1 MGPAHLMPEGD
12 QFTDIPRVDNLK
24 DGLDGADIAM
34 GLRMQFERMGE
45 NSDEAARGYY
55 EAFGLTHETIKLAKP
70 GARIM
75 HPGPM
80 NRGVEIDGALA
91 DDMELSLILR
101 QVFYGVATRMA
112 CLDALL
118 TKGE

>member
-1 MGPAHLMPEGD
+1 
-12 QFTDIPRVDNLK
+12 
-24 DGLDGADIAM
+24 
-34 GLRMQFERMGE
+34 MGE
-45 NSDEAARGYY
+45 DADDAARGFYDTY
-55 EAFGLTHETIKLAKP
+55 GLTHETIKLAKP

-91 DDMELSLILR
+91 DDKDRSLILR
-101 QVFYGVATRMA
+101 QVFYGVPTRMA

-118 TKGE
+118 TRGE